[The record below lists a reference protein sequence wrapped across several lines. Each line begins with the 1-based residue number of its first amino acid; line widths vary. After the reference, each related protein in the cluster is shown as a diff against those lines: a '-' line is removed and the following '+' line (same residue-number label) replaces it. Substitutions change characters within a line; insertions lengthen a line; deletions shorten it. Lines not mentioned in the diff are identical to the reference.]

1 MAGQSVDC
9 KTCKKSIKD
18 EELIV
23 CLCCGTSLHLSQN
36 CTKFPQRSIEG
47 LKLIS
52 MNVLLIC
59 NSCVSNNKRDAIFN
73 ETASRIQQE
82 NFLAQSNKMSDDLK
96 ALKDIQTELSTL
108 RQEMKVLRQ
117 EMKPDDS
124 LLEVKLSKGFET
136 FSDAIKAN
144 LASVEEAVTRSNP
157 ANASAQ
163 RATRIADPCAI
174 RIRGVEE
181 SDGLPLAGLAI
192 GMDEDKKRLVHLEV
206 DSAVV
211 SIKRLGGYEAGRGS
225 PRSIL
230 ATLENQFSRDL
241 VLKSVSKVKTYNKVL
256 YVSPDLS
263 ISELE
268 LEKKVLKK
276 RYNFITEENVPRKD
290 LKIIKLK
297 LFRKGENEN
306 WVEVPTQ

>member
-1 MAGQSVDC
+1 
-9 KTCKKSIKD
+9 
-18 EELIV
+18 
-23 CLCCGTSLHLSQN
+23 
-36 CTKFPQRSIEG
+36 
-47 LKLIS
+47 
-52 MNVLLIC
+52 
-59 NSCVSNNKRDAIFN
+59 
-73 ETASRIQQE
+73 
-82 NFLAQSNKMSDDLK
+82 MSDDLK

-124 LLEVKLSKGFET
+124 LLEVKLSEGFET

-157 ANASAQ
+157 ANAPAQ
-163 RATRIADPCAI
+163 RATRITDPCAI
-174 RIRGVEE
+174 RIRGIEE
-181 SDGLPLAGLAI
+181 SDGLPHARLAKD
-192 GMDEDKKRLVHLEV
+192 MDEVKKMLVHLEV

-211 SIKRLGGYEAGRGS
+211 SIKRPGGYEAGRGF

-256 YVSPDLS
+256 YVSRDLL
-263 ISELE
+263 ISDLE

-276 RYNFITEENVPRKD
+276 LYKLITEENVPSKD

-306 WVEVPTQ
+306 WVELPTQ